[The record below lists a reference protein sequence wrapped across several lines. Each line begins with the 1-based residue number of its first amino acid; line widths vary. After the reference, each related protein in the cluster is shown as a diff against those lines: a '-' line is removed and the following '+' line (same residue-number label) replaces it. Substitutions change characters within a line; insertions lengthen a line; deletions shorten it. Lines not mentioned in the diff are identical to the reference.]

1 MSLIQTNVGIDT
13 SQVSLKQTDFKIN
26 KNPLSLIQTDVGID
40 TNPASRLQTD
50 FGIDT
55 NPVSLVQADFGLD
68 TISSVHVSLVR
79 ISCRHLVLLPT
90 SFITEQCV
98 PQYQKTMIMSTKTSE
113 DPCVFICVNR

>member
-13 SQVSLKQTDFKIN
+13 SQVSLKKRDFEIN
-26 KNPLSLIQTDVGID
+26 KNSLLLIQTDVGID
-40 TNPASRLQTD
+40 TNPASRLQT
-50 FGIDT
+50 
-55 NPVSLVQADFGLD
+55 DFGLD